1 MAKYK
6 VLRVFTDVHTK
17 ETYRV
22 DQEINLTKERFGE
35 IEKNLEVFGGGFLK
49 PIEAEKKPE
58 NKTAKTSKK
67 KG

>member
-1 MAKYK
+1 M
-6 VLRVFTDVHTK
+6 
-17 ETYRV
+17 

-35 IEKNLEVFGGGFLK
+35 IEKNLEVFGGGFLE

>member
-1 MAKYK
+1 MFIQKK
-6 VLRVFTDVHTK
+6 LIG
-17 ETYRV
+17 V

-35 IEKNLEVFGGGFLK
+35 IEKNLEVFGGGFLE
-49 PIEAEKKPE
+49 PIGSRKKPE

>member
-1 MAKYK
+1 M
-6 VLRVFTDVHTK
+6 FIQK

-35 IEKNLEVFGGGFLK
+35 IEKNLEVFGGGFLE
-49 PIEAEKKPE
+49 PIEAEKSQKIKQP
-58 NKTAKTSKK
+58 KHLKK